1 MFETKLNAMHAVH
14 RELEAKFKKAEKLYE
29 KTFER
34 NKYLEGI
41 LQQSDQNYNN
51 LKLNQLSTDSKSY
64 FDKEKISM
72 LTFELC
78 TKTQH

>member
-1 MFETKLNAMHAVH
+1 MHAVH

-72 LTFELC
+72 LTTELC